1 MMNNNTQICF
11 SFQEKKTI
19 TINFNGGDITSDAGL
34 LPIREY
40 DEKIGFTQR
49 LTEVISDKRQPYLI
63 HHELTDLVRQR
74 LYGIIASYEDANDS
88 QYLRTD
94 PVFLILTGHTLSDA
108 LASQPTISRFE
119 TSIIA
124 REVVKLNRFLLTRY
138 FERTKKRR
146 RIIIDVDSTDDP
158 CHGGQQLALFNGFYG
173 QYMYHP
179 LLFFDGTTGD
189 LLGARLRPGNVHGSH
204 RLGVELTRI
213 VKGTQKRLH
222 PRGIILR
229 SDAAAASPHI
239 YETAEKSGVDY
250 LISLPAN
257 SVLKRKVA
265 KIVRR
270 VKRGYKETG
279 EKVTQYTGFW
289 YKAQSWDKRRRVVVK
304 IEYDGTGL
312 KVRFLVTSLRAGRA
326 CELFR
331 LYGERGES
339 ENWIK
344 EFKNNLN
351 GDRLSCHG
359 YVANAFR
366 LLLFSCAYVLLH
378 NFRSSVLKGTE
389 LARATIETI
398 RLKLIKVG
406 ALVKATVRRVWFY
419 LSSGWPFRPLFIQV
433 CKNLGLDTS

>member
-1 MMNNNTQICF
+1 MINNNTQICF

-19 TINFNGGDITSDAGL
+19 SVNFTGGAITSDAGL
-34 LPIREY
+34 LPIREF

-49 LTEVISDKRQPYLI
+49 LTEVINDKRQPYLI
-63 HHELTDLVRQR
+63 HHELTDLIRQR

-94 PVFLILTGHTLSDA
+94 PVFLILTGHTLSDS

-124 REVVKLNRFLLTRY
+124 REVVKLNRFLLIHY
-138 FERTKKRR
+138 LERAKKRR
-146 RIIIDVDSTDDP
+146 RVIIDVDSTDDP

-204 RLGVELTRI
+204 RLGVELERI
-213 VKGTQKRLH
+213 VKGIQEHLH
-222 PRGIILR
+222 PKGIILR
-229 SDAAAASPHI
+229 SDAAGASPHI
-239 YETAEKSGVDY
+239 YEIAEKSKARY

-257 SVLKRKVA
+257 SVLKHKVA
-265 KIVRR
+265 KMVRR

-279 EKVTQYTGFW
+279 EPATQYTGFW
-289 YKAQSWDKRRRVVVK
+289 YKARSWDKRRRVVVK

-312 KVRFLVTSLRAGRA
+312 KERFVVTSLRAGKA
-326 CELFR
+326 GELFR
-331 LYGERGES
+331 LYGERGQS

-366 LLLFSCAYVLLH
+366 LLLFSCAYVLVH
-378 NFRSSVLKGTE
+378 NFRASVLKGTE

-406 ALVKATVRRVWFY
+406 ALVKETVRRLWFY

-433 CKNLGLDTS
+433 CKNLGFDTS